1 MSKNIPD
8 EPSCIQILREA
19 GCKQRVIVH
28 CCTVGVVAETMLG
41 RIDAN
46 WRLVMAGSLLHDIGR
61 SVDNGITHAL
71 VGSEIISK
79 MGYPKELVDI
89 IKKHTGAG
97 LDEVDARD
105 MGLPPGDY
113 MPRTIEEK
121 IVAHADNL
129 VSDDR
134 VISHRHSVE
143 RLVNKGA
150 LRGAE
155 RMESLHWELSKL
167 YGKDLDAIPGIVGE
181 YPRLR
186 WLSGS

>member
-1 MSKNIPD
+1 
-8 EPSCIQILREA
+8 
-19 GCKQRVIVH
+19 
-28 CCTVGVVAETMLG
+28 MLS
-41 RIDAN
+41 RIDAD
-46 WRLVMAGSLLHDIGR
+46 WGLVMAGSLLHDIGR
-61 SVDNGITHAL
+61 SVDNGIMHAL
-71 VGSEIISK
+71 IGSEIVRK
-79 MGYPKELVDI
+79 MGFSEELVGV

-97 LDEVDARD
+97 LDDVDARD

-143 RLVNKGA
+143 RLMNKGA

-167 YGKDLDAIPGIVGE
+167 YGKDLDVIPNIIGE
-181 YPRLR
+181 YPKLK
-186 WLSGS
+186 WLSNL